1 MLYLINETFYNKN
14 TKEIIDIL
22 KIGYTSDTIKPRTR
36 YTTYLNHCPEA
47 KLLYEIPGG
56 TLYHEAALLN
66 KFHHLLYKGQ
76 EWFRYSQEI
85 VDYFETHKTLES
97 LSDLKLPEIQYEAEI
112 KDYCSKCLNLLLHG
126 RVSSGELS
134 LDQATKS
141 IKSMLNVLLSKR
153 FKNIVQIDWYFLSVF
168 DFDTHKGDIKSDK
181 ITNFLIQFDSYTQFT
196 DKMKLLCDNAG
207 NFTEE
212 EFSSILDSV
221 NIVFKNY
228 YITLG
233 KERIRA
239 LQYRKYA
246 LDYEISR
253 ISCNQD
259 KELDLKT
266 KIYTTFIIGEKYTKN
281 FIKEKLKEIY
291 ELIGIK
297 SSPKAIDLLN
307 YFELKVVQI
316 TNKTT
321 GKRDNGYEIVKKK
334 DL

>member
-1 MLYLINETFYNKN
+1 MLYLINETFYNKD

-22 KIGYTSDTIKPRTR
+22 KIGYTSDSIKPGTR

-56 TLYHEAALLN
+56 TLDHEAALLS

-85 VDYFETHKTLES
+85 IDYFETHRDLDS
-97 LSDLKLPEIQYEAEI
+97 LSDLKLPEIQYESEI
-112 KDYCSKCLNLLLHG
+112 KDYCGKCLNLLLHE
-126 RVSSGELS
+126 RVSNGELS

-153 FKNIVQIDWYFLSVF
+153 FKNIVQIDRYFLSVF
-168 DFDTHKGDIKSDK
+168 DFDTHKSDIKSDK

-212 EFSSILDSV
+212 EFSSILDSI

-253 ISCNQD
+253 ISCNKD
-259 KELDLKT
+259 KRYDLNI
-266 KIYTTFIIGEKYTKN
+266 KIQSIFLVGRRYTKV
-281 FIKEKLKEIY
+281 FIKEKLREIY
-291 ELIGIK
+291 NNLGIQ
-297 SSPKAIDLLN
+297 SSPKAIDIEN
-307 YFELKVVQI
+307 YFEVKKVQI

-321 GKRDNGYEIVKKK
+321 GKRDHCYELISKK
-334 DL
+334 L